1 MKKVL
6 LTIFAAFMAFTA
18 VQAQTPKYVFYF
30 IGDGMGANHA
40 YAAVAYNRAM
50 GQPDPNFWNF
60 PVKGLITT
68 YSASSLVTDSSAAGT
83 ALSSGTKIVN
93 GACGVDP
100 EGNWTTSIL
109 EVAQTK
115 GWGTGVATSVGVNHA
130 TPAAFYGH
138 SKSRNDYD
146 TLSQQLIDSKL
157 DFAAGSSFLHEHHS
171 QQYNDDWIAK
181 AKEAGINVFRGKE
194 EYKKTNGRVI
204 MLSNAPKASD
214 DLPYAVDRKPGDTKL
229 ADFTEA
235 AIDHLYSHY
244 AKKGFIL
251 MVEGGMIDHAAHAN
265 DTGGVIGEVNDM
277 AESVQL
283 ALDFAAKHPNETLII
298 VTADHETG
306 GLTMGYGKYE
316 MHPELLASQKA
327 TKDVLS
333 FKIVSL
339 LQKED
344 VSWKEVKN
352 VLKENLGLWDTVPVD
367 PRAEKHFTQL
377 YKEAFLDRDLQEDR
391 NLYSSTARLASE
403 AIQYLDNAASNLSW
417 SFGSHSGAPLPVY
430 AYGVKAEA
438 FATVADNIDVPKTIL
453 KVTRI
458 VK

>member
-1 MKKVL
+1 MRKAL
-6 LTIFAAFMAFTA
+6 LTIFAAVMAFTA
-18 VQAQTPKYVFYF
+18 INAQTPKYVFYF

-40 YAAVAYNRAM
+40 YATVAYNRAM
-50 GQPDPNFWNF
+50 GQPDVNFWNF

-100 EGNWTTSIL
+100 DGNWTTSIL
-109 EVAQTK
+109 EVAAAK
-115 GWGTGVATSVGVNHA
+115 GWGTGVATSVGINHA

-138 SKSRNDYD
+138 DKSRNSYD
-146 TLSQQLIDSKL
+146 TLSQQLLDSKL
-157 DFAAGSSFLHEHHS
+157 DFAAGSCFLRERRS
-171 QQYNDDWIAK
+171 ELNNDAWVAK
-181 AKEAGINVFRGKE
+181 AKEAGINVYRGKD
-194 EYKKTNGRVI
+194 EYKKTKGRVI
-204 MLSNAPKASD
+204 MISSAEKPGD

-229 ADFTEA
+229 ADFTAA
-235 AIDHLYSHY
+235 AIDHLYGNY

-265 DTGGVIGEVNDM
+265 DTGGVVGEVNDM

-306 GLTMGYGKYE
+306 GLTMGYGAYE
-316 MHPELLASQKA
+316 MHPEFLASQKA

-377 YKEAFLDRDLQEDR
+377 YKDAFLDRDIQEDR

-403 AIQYLDNAASNLSW
+403 AIKYLDNSASNLSW
-417 SFGSHSGAPLPVY
+417 SFGSHSGAPVPVY
-430 AYGVKAEA
+430 AYGVKAEI
-438 FATVADNIDVPKTIL
+438 FGTLSDNTDIPKTIL
-453 KVTRI
+453 KVCKI
-458 VK
+458 K

>member
-6 LTIFAAFMAFTA
+6 LTIFVAFMAFVA

-50 GQPDPNFWNF
+50 GQPDVNFWNF

-83 ALSSGTKIVN
+83 ALSSGTKIEN
-93 GACGVDP
+93 GACGYTM
-100 EGNWTTSIL
+100 EGENTVSIM
-109 EVAQTK
+109 EIAQAK

-138 SKSRNDYD
+138 SESRNDYD
-146 TLSQQLIDSKL
+146 ILSQQLIDSKL
-157 DFAAGSSFLHEHHS
+157 DFAAGSSFLHQRASELN
-171 QQYNDDWIAK
+171 NDEWIAK
-181 AKEAGINVFRGKE
+181 AQAAGINVYRGKE

-204 MLSNAPKASD
+204 MLSNAEKPHD

-229 ADFTEA
+229 ADFTAA

-265 DTGGVIGEVNDM
+265 DLAGVIGEVNDM

-316 MHPELLASQKA
+316 MHPEQVAGQKC

-333 FKIVSL
+333 FKVGQL
-339 LQKED
+339 MRENA
-344 VSWKEVKN
+344 SWQEVKDM
-352 VLKENLGLWDTVPVD
+352 LRENLGLWDTVQVS
-367 PRAEKHFTQL
+367 PRQEKVFTQL
-377 YKEAFLDRDLQEDR
+377 YKEAFLDKDVTEER
-391 NLYSSTARLASE
+391 NLYSSVGRLANE
-403 AIQYLDNAASNLSW
+403 AIRYLDDNKTNMSW

-438 FATVADNIDVPKTIL
+438 FGTVADNTDVPKTIL
-453 KVTRI
+453 KVT
-458 VK
+458 KLSK